1 MGFKAEYGDL
11 LDQIAQEA
19 DAIALRYFRADE
31 LRVDRKGDGTAVTQA
46 DRAVGEM
53 ARAKVGACGLPLGG
67 LGGEMGGGDAKS
79 PRASGGPALILDPDD
94 GTEEFSGGIPP
105 FCPP

>member
-1 MGFKAEYGDL
+1 MVRRKRGRANLEPRGSPGANKFTGEKMGFKAEYGDL

-46 DRAVGEM
+46 GPAVEEM
-53 ARAKVGACGLPLGG
+53 EPAKVAAYAVSPCLLSDKI
-67 LGGEMGGGDAKS
+67 DA
-79 PRASGGPALILDPDD
+79 PPA
-94 GTEEFSGGIPP
+94 T
-105 FCPP
+105 